1 MTLLK
6 ALGAVAALCL
16 VGAVGFG
23 AAVWRSSIDPIT
35 PPETGSFDA
44 ALVKRGAELA
54 AIGNCNVCHTAAGG
68 RVYAGGAGLPTPFG
82 TIYSTN
88 ITPDAETGIGRWSEA
103 AFRRAMRKGVDRQGR
118 HLYPAFPYDH
128 FTLVSDDDDK
138 ALYAFLMTREPV
150 RAKAP
155 ANDLSFPLNFR
166 PVIAAWKLL
175 YFRPGP
181 YRPDPAQ
188 SEAWNR
194 GAYLVEGLAHCGAC
208 HTPRNAFG
216 AEKKRER
223 FTGGEAEG
231 WTAYALN
238 GSSPAPVPWDGAA
251 LHHYL
256 RHGWQDMHG
265 IARGPMAPVIDNLA
279 SIPEADLG
287 AITDYMTRIMGVP
300 DSERRR
306 AAEMLIERVRGHGP
320 GSRPA
325 SAEMQT
331 VGGGGNTQD
340 FGALVYQAA
349 CARCHDGGRPLPF
362 GGINLALSTGP
373 SGPNARNVINVVLW
387 GLPPAGGERSP
398 IMPGFAGVLTDP
410 QLVALLAYVRA
421 QFSDKPP
428 WADIAKDIGD
438 ARSGKR
444 PVMVHPSHGTDPAHA
459 VVSQRETP

>member
-1 MTLLK
+1 MASRRTIGVII
-6 ALGAVAALCL
+6 AIAAIAGAIGVAAI
-16 VGAVGFG
+16 
-23 AAVWRSSIDPIT
+23 VWRPAMAAIE
-35 PPETGSFDA
+35 PPAPQSFDS
-44 ALVKRGAELA
+44 ALVKRGRDLA
-54 AIGNCNVCHTAAGG
+54 AIGNCNDCHTVRDGHDFAGG
-68 RVYAGGAGLPTPFG
+68 LAVPTPFG

-103 AFRRAMRKGVDRQGR
+103 AFRRAMREGVDRRGR

-138 ALYAFLMTREPV
+138 ALYAFFMTREPV

-208 HTPRNAFG
+208 HTPRNALG

-238 GSSPAPVPWDGAA
+238 ESSPAPVPWDGAA

-256 RHGWQDMHG
+256 RNGWQDMHG
-265 IARGPMAPVIDNLA
+265 IARGPMAPVIE
-279 SIPEADLG
+279 IG
-287 AITDYMTRIMGVP
+287 
-300 DSERRR
+300 R
-306 AAEMLIERVRGHGP
+306 AHV
-320 GSRPA
+320 
-325 SAEMQT
+325 
-331 VGGGGNTQD
+331 
-340 FGALVYQAA
+340 
-349 CARCHDGGRPLPF
+349 
-362 GGINLALSTGP
+362 
-373 SGPNARNVINVVLW
+373 
-387 GLPPAGGERSP
+387 
-398 IMPGFAGVLTDP
+398 
-410 QLVALLAYVRA
+410 
-421 QFSDKPP
+421 
-428 WADIAKDIGD
+428 
-438 ARSGKR
+438 
-444 PVMVHPSHGTDPAHA
+444 
-459 VVSQRETP
+459 